1 MTKIIT
7 PSDWQNPKLTGEN
20 RIEQFAHFIPYADE
34 KSALKGIYAKSP
46 DYLLLNGVWDFKFY
60 PNAFDVPQSI
70 AADSSNPDGWDKVSV
85 PSCWQTTGY
94 DKAQYINA
102 CYPIP
107 ANPPFVPTNNPA
119 GVYTRE
125 VSIPAAF
132 SGKDV
137 FITFEG
143 VASFFYVWVDG
154 KYVGMSKGAHLQSR
168 FDVTDM
174 LNGKEKVRVTV
185 MVLKWSDATYL
196 EDQDLIRLNGI
207 FRDVYFLARD
217 KKRIDDVFVTTDLDA
232 TYTNSV
238 IKVETK
244 GNTAFNAKL
253 LDKNGNLVAE
263 QNGECGKDLVFDVK
277 NADKWNAETPNLYTL
292 LLQSG
297 SEIIPIKVGVRKVEI
312 SDKSEL
318 LINGTP
324 VKLFGVNRHDTH
336 PDLGYYTPH
345 DHMIADLLQMKRHNI
360 NCIRTSHYPNSPIF
374 LEMCDRFGF
383 YVVDEA
389 DLEAHGTRTDNNMHH
404 EMLRDN
410 PDWTEAFLH
419 RTERTFQRDKN
430 HASIIIW
437 SIGNEACM
445 GENHKACMRYFHDH
459 DTTRLVHYEG
469 AHQSVDYKEP
479 GDDTELVDIISR
491 MYVAVENTKPYVNG
505 VKEKRP
511 YYLCEFCHAMGV
523 GPGDLKKYLDYIEAH
538 DSFIGGCVW
547 EWADHSIRQYDE
559 NGNDYFVYGGFWGDF
574 PNDGNF
580 CCDGLNSPDRVA
592 HTGLKEY
599 KNLIKPIYAK
609 AFDEATKTVTLFNR
623 NSFKDGSDIALF
635 YRVKRDGIT
644 VAQNRIDDIT
654 LAPKTTKEIKLDYSV
669 PTADCAEYYIEFS
682 FVQKYDTA
690 WEKAGY
696 EIGFDEF
703 KLESVNYL
711 APEYVKA
718 TSKITLREGYPYAFI
733 NGSDFEYRF
742 NLATGFF
749 DSITKCGKEFLAA
762 QNDLSIWRAP
772 IDNDRWNVGKWQMF
786 NIDKA
791 FTTCMKCEVTEVTDE
806 YAVII
811 ANVAHG
817 GVSVIPDIKG
827 YITYTIF
834 ADGEIKADIS
844 ADYSNNC
851 ELWLPRFGMEITM
864 PKGFEK
870 VAYLGMG
877 PDENYRDLINNARMG
892 LYRTNVSDMHNTYS
906 KPQDNGNRTGVRW
919 MLCHDIAGRGL
930 LFKTEKSFEF
940 TASHYSVKM
949 LENAKYACDLKKAQE
964 TFIHIDYKQSGVGS
978 GICGPQL
985 DPAYRMDDKHID
997 FAFSIKPLFI
1007 ENVDVPEEGRTFAKN

>member
-1 MTKIIT
+1 MTKIIS
-7 PSDWQNPKLTGEN
+7 PNDWQNPALTGEN
-20 RIEQFAHFIPYADE
+20 RIEQFSHFIPYADLN
-34 KSALKGIYAKSP
+34 SALKGVYAKSP
-46 DYLLLNGVWDFKFY
+46 NYLLLNGVWNFKFY
-60 PNAFDVPQSI
+60 ENAYDVPQSI
-70 AADSSNPDGWDKVSV
+70 AFDSALCNEWDEVSV

-107 ANPPFVPTNNPA
+107 ANPPFVPTHNPA
-119 GVYTRE
+119 GIYTRE
-125 VSIPAAF
+125 VNVPSHF
-132 SGKDV
+132 DGKDV

-143 VASFFYVWVDG
+143 VASFFYIWVDG
-154 KYVGMSKGAHLQSR
+154 EYIGMSKGAHLQSR
-168 FDVTDM
+168 FDITEAIK
-174 LNGKEKVRVTV
+174 GKATVRITV

-207 FRDVYFLARD
+207 FRDVYLLARE
-217 KKRIDDVFVTTDLDA
+217 KQRIDDVFITTDLDSS
-232 TYTNSV
+232 YTDSEITV
-238 IKVETK
+238 KTK
-244 GNTAFNAKL
+244 GNAAFSAKL
-253 LDKNGNLVAE
+253 LDKNGELVEEKNAVC
-263 QNGECGKDLVFDVK
+263 GEDLVFAVK
-277 NADKWNAETPNLYTL
+277 NADKWTAETPNLYTL
-292 LLQSG
+292 LLESG
-297 SEIIPIKVGVRKVEI
+297 NEIIPFRVGVRKVEI

-318 LINGTP
+318 LINGVA
-324 VKLFGVNRHDTH
+324 VKLFGVNRHDSH

-374 LEMCDRFGF
+374 LEYCDKFGF
-383 YVVDEA
+383 YVIDEA

-410 PDWTEAFLH
+410 TDWTEAFLH
-419 RTERTFQRDKN
+419 RTVRTFQRDKN

-445 GENHKACMRYFHDH
+445 GENHKVCMRYLHEHDN
-459 DTTRLVHYEG
+459 TRLVHYEG
-469 AHQSVDYKEP
+469 AHQSVDYEGP

-491 MYVAVENTKPYVNG
+491 MYVATEKTDPFVDG
-505 VKEKRP
+505 VLEKRP

-547 EWADHSIRQYDE
+547 EWADHSIRQFDE
-559 NGNDYFVYGGFWGDF
+559 NGNDYFVYGGFWGDY

-592 HTGLKEY
+592 HTGLKDY

-609 AFDEATKTVTLFNR
+609 AFNEAEKTVTLFNR
-623 NSFKDGSDIALF
+623 NSFTSGEDIALF

-644 VAQNRIDDIT
+644 VAQNRVDDIFV
-654 LAPKTTKEIKLDYSV
+654 APKAERIIKLDYAV
-669 PTADCAEYYIEFS
+669 PSADCAEYYIEFS
-682 FVQKYDTA
+682 FLQKYDTA

-703 KLESVNYL
+703 KLENVALVS
-711 APEYVKA
+711 PEYIN
-718 TSKITLREGYPYAFI
+718 SCNTLSVTECYPYAYI
-733 NGSDFEYRF
+733 KGADFEFTF
-742 NLATGFF
+742 NLACGFF
-749 DSITKCGKEFLAA
+749 EDLNRCGKEFLAA
-762 QNDLSIWRAP
+762 RNDLSIWRAP
-772 IDNDRWNVGKWQMF
+772 IDNDRWNLDKWRMF

-791 FTTCMKCEVTEVTDE
+791 FTTCMNCEVTEVTDS
-806 YAVII
+806 YAVIV
-811 ANVAHG
+811 AHVAHG

-834 ADGEIKADIS
+834 ADGEIKTDIS
-844 ADYSNNC
+844 VDFSNNT
-851 ELWLPRFGMEITM
+851 ELWLPRFGMEIVM
-864 PKGFEK
+864 PEGFEK
-870 VAYLGMG
+870 VVYLGMG
-877 PDENYRDLINNARMG
+877 PDENYRDLINSARMG
-892 LYRTNVSDMHNTYS
+892 QYRTNVSDMHNTYS
-906 KPQDNGNRTGVRW
+906 KPQDNGNRTAVSW
-919 MLCHDIAGRGL
+919 MLCHDISGRGL
-930 LFKTEKSFEF
+930 MFKTEKTFEF

-949 LENAKYACDLKKAQE
+949 LENAKYACDLVKSKE
-964 TFIHIDYKQSGVGS
+964 TYIHIDYKQSGVGS

-997 FAFSIKPLFI
+997 FTFSMKPILI
-1007 ENVDVPEEGRTFAKN
+1007 ENFDIAEEGRTFAKN